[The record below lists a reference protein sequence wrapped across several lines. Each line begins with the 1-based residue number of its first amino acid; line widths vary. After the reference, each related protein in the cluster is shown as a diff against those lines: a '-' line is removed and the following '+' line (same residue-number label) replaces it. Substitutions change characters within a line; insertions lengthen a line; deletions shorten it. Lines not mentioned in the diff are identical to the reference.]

1 MVLKADK
8 SNEAPE
14 VEALLAKLGN
24 TLGAIPYFGLF
35 QPGEDP
41 IHFDGVYYSSQTFLE
56 QLGAEQL
63 AEAWGKSKELQD
75 NLEDTTQ
82 PQRVVRLPEAASTP
96 N

>member
-14 VEALLAKLGN
+14 VDELLAELGN
-24 TLGAIPYFGLF
+24 TQYAIPYFGLF
-35 QPGEDP
+35 QPGEEP
-41 IHFDGVYYSSQTFLE
+41 IHFNGVYLTPDSFLS

-63 AEAWGKSKELQD
+63 SEAWGKSKEVPVKLQE
-75 NLEDTTQ
+75 NE
-82 PQRVVRLPEAASTP
+82 LPFGGVQVPNAAA